1 MSRRR
6 ASAADL
12 FQPTRRILRFCAVS
26 FLIVAGI
33 WVVST
38 RAELDLRSGSSV
50 HGKRRMDQAT
60 FGSAA
65 QHPIDSFVETF
76 PKLRRSDQLEPL
88 GGSIVPREEGEESKV
103 SFDWPRTKKLFVF
116 GDSYST
122 LERVVAFLSTTMTLA
137 NAPRSKDYRKN
148 GVDGGHHQQF
158 HGKAIDMKWADYLY
172 AVFHDFHVLQY
183 WNFAK
188 PGATVSHS
196 VLPPGLESYGT
207 YETQINDFEE
217 LFTPSPGPKNVNWQ
231 SNDTLFVVF
240 FGINDMRDD
249 LHEGEGL
256 DIPSTTEALADSLL
270 LSTRRLYSLGARSFL
285 FLTLPPIQYSP
296 KYNLPGQVGHDIQH
310 RVDHSVSSYNSFLRK
325 AVQGFE
331 QEQSD
336 ANIMMFDLEKY
347 WKLILDYPELFGM
360 TDCARFA
367 MTLDGKRPNLGRMGL
382 CYHDNQ
388 HVSWSSAALIARAVN
403 GFLLRHSAAFQTSNV
418 TESAIQD

>member
-12 FQPTRRILRFCAVS
+12 FQPTRRILRFCALS

-33 WVVST
+33 WVLST
-38 RAELDLRSGSSV
+38 RSDHHPGSIVQSDSWG
-50 HGKRRMDQAT
+50 HLSGKRQVDQAKFT
-60 FGSAA
+60 GAK
-65 QHPIDSFVETF
+65 QHPIDSFIQTF
-76 PKLRRSDQLEPL
+76 PKLRKFDQLEPL
-88 GGSIVPREEGEESKV
+88 GDEGEIDLERPL
-103 SFDWPRTKKLFVF
+103 FDWPRTRKLFVF
-116 GDSYST
+116 NI
-122 LERVVAFLSTTMTLA
+122 RVSGGLSRHALA
-137 NAPRSKDYRKN
+137 PHTSLCSKDYRKN

-188 PGATVSHS
+188 PGATVSRS

-207 YETQINDFEE
+207 YETQIDDFES
-217 LFTPSPGPKNVNWQ
+217 LFTPSPGPSNVNWQ

-256 DIPSTTEALADSLL
+256 DIPSTTQALADSLL
-270 LSTRRLYSLGARSFL
+270 VSTRKLYSLGARSFL

-296 KYNLPGQVGHDIQH
+296 KYNLPGQIGHDIQH
-310 RVDHSVSSYNSFLRK
+310 RVDHSVSSYNAFLRT
-325 AVQGFE
+325 AVRDFD
-331 QEQSD
+331 QEHTD
-336 ANIMMFDLEKY
+336 ANVMLFDLEGY
-347 WKLILDYPELFGM
+347 WKLILEYPELFGM

-367 MTLDGKRPNLGRMGL
+367 MTVDGKRPNLGRMGL

-388 HVSWSSAALIARAVN
+388 HISWSSAALIARAVN
-403 GFLLRHSAAFQTSNV
+403 GFLLRHSAAFQSSNV
-418 TESAIQD
+418 TASAIQD